1 MDQSVMDELSRVNI
15 VEPGKEKNFRK
26 KGSNAIKMTDRTF
39 MQFIM
44 NRKGG
49 LFNHRIN
56 AYNSIRKKMEKEI
69 EKIEKNPEE
78 ADISKYATLEEKLS
92 KIGAKI
98 LWAEEKENFVQRSA
112 KKLKVPAILI
122 RTIAPFRN
130 FFVRKKYKKLY
141 QKQVE
146 LAANTVLQDA
156 IKEENKGFNIPSGED
171 LTLSTLHSN
180 KKEES
185 KPKQE
190 SSSSQANGPLPLNQI
205 LSQGMEKQEEKA
217 PSEMKTEDD
226 IKKHLEFYFKK
237 IGSYSEEEYKNIL
250 ENLEKSAKDIN
261 FNISDYLKMNFKD
274 YVKDFVLNVDVKS
287 PSDEDIETF
296 ARYDEISNKYHI
308 DFAKT
313 REEILKEEEERLLK
327 LKEEQEKQVVQ
338 VPGQINPSER
348 TPVNNEG
355 QTMKYQHFDWSKYQ
369 KKEPE
374 NVANNIEEEQK
385 TEPVVSQEN
394 QNTDEPVYTDNSS
407 PLSEEDNNHIHNSGD
422 YQTSNSSNTTKDNNN
437 KDNSSDVDVNNLY
450 KEYNPDIT
458 YDYNYGVIN
467 DDLRNLSEN
476 ELIKEEKKINESFLS
491 YVLLKHGKSPRELLS
506 NIQEYVEETNKQRIE
521 YNKELQEENARDI
534 SKKELPLLNQVEEI
548 PQDYYLHSIYSNE
561 FFKDNPDQYERTQK
575 LANEVMRREEEK
587 EKAKQAEL
595 AKIKEQ
601 EKIRTGRL
609 VLKYGLGG
617 YYADPNTK
625 LNDQEVLDMIDL
637 LEKQKLYKDA
647 MRRAGMKVKQIKE
660 ERMRQQQVNLVPQ
673 SNQFVSNTTEPDY
686 YFINNQD
693 IPKTR

>member
-1 MDQSVMDELSRVNI
+1 
-15 VEPGKEKNFRK
+15 
-26 KGSNAIKMTDRTF
+26 
-39 MQFIM
+39 
-44 NRKGG
+44 
-49 LFNHRIN
+49 
-56 AYNSIRKKMEKEI
+56 
-69 EKIEKNPEE
+69 
-78 ADISKYATLEEKLS
+78 
-92 KIGAKI
+92 
-98 LWAEEKENFVQRSA
+98 
-112 KKLKVPAILI
+112 
-122 RTIAPFRN
+122 
-130 FFVRKKYKKLY
+130 
-141 QKQVE
+141 
-146 LAANTVLQDA
+146 
-156 IKEENKGFNIPSGED
+156 
-171 LTLSTLHSN
+171 
-180 KKEES
+180 
-185 KPKQE
+185 
-190 SSSSQANGPLPLNQI
+190 
-205 LSQGMEKQEEKA
+205 
-217 PSEMKTEDD
+217 
-226 IKKHLEFYFKK
+226 
-237 IGSYSEEEYKNIL
+237 
-250 ENLEKSAKDIN
+250 
-261 FNISDYLKMNFKD
+261 MNFKD

-287 PSDEDIETF
+287 PSDEDMETF

-338 VPGQINPSER
+338 VPGQINPAER

-355 QTMKYQHFDWSKYQ
+355 QTMKYQPFDWSKYQ

-394 QNTDEPVYTDNSS
+394 QNTDESVYTDNSS

-491 YVLLKHGKSPRELLS
+491 YVLLKYGKSPRELLS

-660 ERMRQQQVNLVPQ
+660 ERMRQQQVNLIPQ
-673 SNQFVSNTTEPDY
+673 SNQFVSNTTEPEY